1 MAFKFAVFAGQF
13 PEKKRLGGN
22 PVCNL
27 AGVQVQAMLL
37 TRALMLPVETKIDR
51 AQRLLR
57 MIEQDAPLL
66 AVRVAPLSRE
76 CQESAMSHAKSLA
89 ALTRKELQRLMK
101 EKAVTESSELVPQAA
116 D

>member
-1 MAFKFAVFAGQF
+1 
-13 PEKKRLGGN
+13 
-22 PVCNL
+22 
-27 AGVQVQAMLL
+27 MLL
-37 TRALMLPVETKIDR
+37 TRTLMLPVETKIDR

-89 ALTRKELQRLMK
+89 ALTRAELQRLLK
-101 EKAVTESSELVPQAA
+101 EKATIESGDLVPQAA

>member
-1 MAFKFAVFAGQF
+1 
-13 PEKKRLGGN
+13 
-22 PVCNL
+22 
-27 AGVQVQAMLL
+27 MLL
-37 TRALMLPVETKIDR
+37 TRTLMLPVETKIDR

-76 CQESAMSHAKSLA
+76 CQESAISHAKSLA
-89 ALTRKELQRLMK
+89 ALTRAELQRLLK
-101 EKAVTESSELVPQAA
+101 EKATIESGDLVPQAA

>member
-1 MAFKFAVFAGQF
+1 
-13 PEKKRLGGN
+13 
-22 PVCNL
+22 L
-27 AGVQVQAMLL
+27 AGAWVRAMLL
-37 TRALMLPVETKIDR
+37 TRTLMLPVETKIDR

-89 ALTRKELQRLMK
+89 ALTRAELQRLLK
-101 EKAVTESSELVPQAA
+101 EKATIESGDLVPQAA